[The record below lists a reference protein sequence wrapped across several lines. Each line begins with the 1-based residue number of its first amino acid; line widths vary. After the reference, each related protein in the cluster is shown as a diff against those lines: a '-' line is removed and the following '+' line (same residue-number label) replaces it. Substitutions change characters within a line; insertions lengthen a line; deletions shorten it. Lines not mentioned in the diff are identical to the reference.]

1 MPLRARGPY
10 RRLSERDMSH
20 SYIPRGEGE
29 GTESA
34 KNAKNAKN
42 AKKRETEKP

>member
-1 MPLRARGPY
+1 
-10 RRLSERDMSH
+10 MSH

-29 GTESA
+29 GTE
-34 KNAKNAKN
+34 NAKNAKN